1 MLLLTIVCPQSFSLL
16 IFLSCIPLTFVISI
30 IMHTIHRLF
39 TNNGISFIIV
49 ILSVTLSDSL
59 LLSFQINPSR
69 IWLKLFSEPTGRNS
83 PYPNPNPIW
92 FHYCSIV
99 SHSLW
104 SLFHSLPNFHSM
116 VFSRHHTTSIT
127 LTLLSLHLAYL
138 ENPNCAQIQPCI
150 HTAECGWRKNP
161 AILPNLLFNSLLPP

>member
-59 LLSFQINPSR
+59 LLSFQINPR

-83 PYPNPNPIW
+83 PYPNPNPI
-92 FHYCSIV
+92 
-99 SHSLW
+99 
-104 SLFHSLPNFHSM
+104 
-116 VFSRHHTTSIT
+116 
-127 LTLLSLHLAYL
+127 
-138 ENPNCAQIQPCI
+138 
-150 HTAECGWRKNP
+150 
-161 AILPNLLFNSLLPP
+161 

>member
-83 PYPNPNPIW
+83 PYPNPNPI
-92 FHYCSIV
+92 
-99 SHSLW
+99 
-104 SLFHSLPNFHSM
+104 
-116 VFSRHHTTSIT
+116 
-127 LTLLSLHLAYL
+127 
-138 ENPNCAQIQPCI
+138 
-150 HTAECGWRKNP
+150 
-161 AILPNLLFNSLLPP
+161 